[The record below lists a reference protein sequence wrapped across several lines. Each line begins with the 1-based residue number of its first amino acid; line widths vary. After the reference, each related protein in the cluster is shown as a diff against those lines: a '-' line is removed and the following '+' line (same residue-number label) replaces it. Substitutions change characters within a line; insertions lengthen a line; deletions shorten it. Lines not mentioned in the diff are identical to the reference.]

1 MKTKQRIAHT
11 LRSTRSLCAVL
22 ALGLSLSAPQ
32 AAQAGSEPFLGEIQ
46 MVGFNFAPRGWAH
59 CDGQLLPI
67 NSYPALFSLLG
78 TTYGGDGRTTFA
90 LPDLRGRSAVHPGA
104 GPGLSPI
111 QWGQRGGAEFQT
123 LTTAQMPS
131 HSHSATTSATLKG
144 VNARGDSATP
154 GGNALAS
161 KPRTNIYSTTAPN
174 VAMAAGSVTATTTVN
189 NTGGSQQFSIRDP
202 FLGVYHVIA
211 LQGIFP
217 SHN

>member
-1 MKTKQRIAHT
+1 MKTRQRIAHT

-32 AAQAGSEPFLGEIQ
+32 AAQADSYIGDIK
-46 MVGFNFAPRGWAH
+46 MVGYNFAPRGWAH

-90 LPDLRGRSAVHPGA
+90 LPDLRGRSAVHPGT

-111 QWGQRGGAEFQT
+111 QWGQRGGAEFHT
-123 LTTAQMPS
+123 LTTTQMPS
-131 HSHSATTSATLKG
+131 HGHSATTTAALNGINT
-144 VNARGDSATP
+144 RGDSASP
-154 GGNALAS
+154 GGNTLAS

-174 VAMAAGSVTATTTVN
+174 VAMAAGSVTATTTIG
-189 NTGGSQQFSIRDP
+189 NTGGSQRFPIRDP

-211 LQGIFP
+211 LEGNFP
-217 SHN
+217 SRS